1 MVNLPSWQVVG
12 QFCSSI
18 EFLAVSI
25 QKFWAVNL
33 PQQSL
38 IPSQT
43 FDFGIQLHSQSHF
56 TSSGKQSV
64 SYSTSGQSE
73 KKVTSCEEIY
83 EKKTF
88 CRYNCLDL

>member
-1 MVNLPSWQVVG
+1 MLNLPSWQVVG

-25 QKFWAVNL
+25 HQSFLAVNL

-56 TSSGKQSV
+56 TSSGEQSV

-83 EKKTF
+83 EKKHSVAIIA
-88 CRYNCLDL
+88 